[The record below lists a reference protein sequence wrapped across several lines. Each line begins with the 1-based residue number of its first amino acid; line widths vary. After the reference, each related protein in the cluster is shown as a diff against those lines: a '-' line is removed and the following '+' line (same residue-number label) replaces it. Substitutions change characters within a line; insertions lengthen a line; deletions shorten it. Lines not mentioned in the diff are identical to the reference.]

1 MKFSEERASKQRRKE
16 SLAHRPYAIK
26 ALASK
31 SRVRKARHKRIVAEN
46 IRGSH
51 ETAEMDQ
58 ADGSQS
64 KAALELELSP
74 KLTRTSVNTR
84 ILSMARSGLW
94 ECSTAAESRHGA
106 S

>member
-64 KAALELELSP
+64 
-74 KLTRTSVNTR
+74 
-84 ILSMARSGLW
+84 MARSGLW